1 MRTINGLLLTLGLGL
16 LVGCTS
22 HSKTYPGKTVD
33 KFVGA
38 LTYNGG
44 PVNFPADQKAQLEV
58 HLHESAYSL
67 GIPIKEDGTF
77 DIGWMPVGKYSVMLM
92 WQPGDGGKKRGP
104 GLSRYNLP
112 EDSLT
117 IEDGKTEYVI
127 ELGKDFK
134 R

>member
-16 LVGCTS
+16 LVVGCTPGKS
-22 HSKTYPGKTVD
+22 YKGKTVD
-33 KFVGA
+33 KFVGK
-38 LTYNGG
+38 LTQNGE
-44 PVNFPADQKAQLEV
+44 PVSFPGDQKAQLEV

-77 DIGWMPVGKYSVMLM
+77 DIGWMPVGKYSAMLI
-92 WQPGDGGKKRGP
+92 WQPADRGKKRGP
-104 GLSRYNLP
+104 AMSRYNLP

-117 IEDGKTEYVI
+117 IEEGKTAYVV

-134 R
+134 P